1 MSEQENNNTDDPVLQ
16 WVTFKLGEE
25 TYGINVMQVQEI
37 LRMTEIAP
45 VPGAASYVV
54 GIINLRGSV
63 VTVID
68 TRRRFS
74 LPAFQESD
82 DTRIIIMETGKSVVG
97 MLVDKVSEVVYL
109 HQSEID
115 TAPQL
120 TNEESSRFI
129 QGVVSNDKDLL
140 ILLDTN
146 KLLSQDEPAET
157 ALF

>member
-1 MSEQENNNTDDPVLQ
+1 MSEQEANTDDPVLQ
-16 WVTFKLGEE
+16 WVTFKLADE

-54 GIINLRGSV
+54 GIINLRGNV
-63 VTVID
+63 VTVVD
-68 TRRRFS
+68 TRLRFS
-74 LPAFQESD
+74 LPPYQETD
-82 DTRIIIMETGKSVVG
+82 DTRIIILEIGQSIVG

-109 HQSEID
+109 HESEID
-115 TAPQL
+115 TAPHL
-120 TNEESSRFI
+120 TNEDSSRFI

-140 ILLDTN
+140 ILLDIN
-146 KLLSQDEPAET
+146 KLLSQEEPADP

>member
-1 MSEQENNNTDDPVLQ
+1 MSEQEANTDDPVLQ
-16 WVTFKLGEE
+16 WVTFKLADE

-54 GIINLRGSV
+54 GIINLRGNV
-63 VTVID
+63 VTVVD
-68 TRRRFS
+68 TRLRFS
-74 LPAFQESD
+74 LPPYQETD
-82 DTRIIIMETGKSVVG
+82 DTRIIILEIGQSIVG

-109 HQSEID
+109 NESEID
-115 TAPQL
+115 TAPHL
-120 TNEESSRFI
+120 TNEDSSRFI

-146 KLLSQDEPAET
+146 KLLSQEEPADP

>member
-1 MSEQENNNTDDPVLQ
+1 MSEQETTTEDPVLQ
-16 WVTFKLGEE
+16 WVTFNLGDE
-25 TYGINVMQVQEI
+25 TYGIDVMQVQEI

-45 VPGAASYVV
+45 VPGAASYIV
-54 GIINLRGSV
+54 GIINLRGNV

-74 LPAFQESD
+74 LPSFQESD
-82 DTRIIIMETGKSVVG
+82 DTRIIVMEVGKSVVG

-115 TAPQL
+115 TAPHL
-120 TNEESSRFI
+120 TNEGNSRFI

-140 ILLDTN
+140 ILLDTH
-146 KLLSQDEPAET
+146 KLLGQDESAES

>member
-1 MSEQENNNTDDPVLQ
+1 MSEQETSTDDPVLQ
-16 WVTFKLGEE
+16 WVTFNLGDE

-54 GIINLRGSV
+54 GIINLRGNV

-82 DTRIIIMETGKSVVG
+82 DTRIIVMEVGKSVVG

-115 TAPQL
+115 TAPHL
-120 TNEESSRFI
+120 TNEDSSRFI

-140 ILLDTN
+140 ILLDTY
-146 KLLSQDEPAET
+146 KLLSQDEPAEP

>member
-1 MSEQENNNTDDPVLQ
+1 MSEQEANTGDPVLQ
-16 WVTFKLGEE
+16 WVTFKLADE

-54 GIINLRGSV
+54 GIINLRGNV
-63 VTVID
+63 VTVVD
-68 TRRRFS
+68 TRLRFS
-74 LPAFQESD
+74 LPPYQETD
-82 DTRIIIMETGKSVVG
+82 DTRIIILEIGQSIVG

-109 HQSEID
+109 NESEID
-115 TAPQL
+115 TAPHL
-120 TNEESSRFI
+120 TNEDSSRFI

-146 KLLSQDEPAET
+146 KLLSQEEPADP